1 MKMKNIYLLILVL
14 GVLVSSCELPDNVDP
29 KSATD
34 VPAETLM
41 ANAVRNSL
49 NLIDNMSQNTNISRM
64 MCQYIGMTQY
74 TDPSRYVFDVRQIPD
89 GYWNTA
95 YLVLQDCKEVKSLI
109 QDLSGSE
116 SFNRMN
122 ANRMAIVDILEV
134 LTYHNLVDIFG
145 NVPYTEALGGFDGK
159 TPAYDDQTAI
169 YTDLQARLSADIA
182 TLTAGAADGSWGSED
197 LVYQGDVAMW
207 KKAAAT
213 IKARLAMRL
222 ADVDMTTAQS
232 ELTAAINA
240 GMLEAGESFQLP
252 WTSVT
257 PHTNTIYAQFVPTAR
272 NDYGPANTIID
283 MMNDLGDA
291 RLPAYFTQVDTST
304 EVGVPKL
311 AYVGIEYGATTVAYT
326 SVSHFSDA
334 MFEPDFP
341 ATFACNAEVEFML
354 AEALARGMSIAPLTG
369 TAQEH
374 YEAGIAES
382 HDFWGVTLDP
392 AYLALPDVAWDAAR
406 NKELIGTQKWLAL
419 YNRGNEGWATWRT
432 FDWPVLNVPPD
443 LSYEDI
449 PYRYPYPYNEPD
461 LNGDNY
467 TSASAAIGGDD
478 ARTLLF
484 WDEVGGTPTPSPAY

>member
-1 MKMKNIYLLILVL
+1 MKMKNIYLLVLVL

-29 KSATD
+29 KAATD

-49 NLIDNMSQNTNISRM
+49 NLIDDMGQNTNVSRM

-74 TDPSRYVFDVRQIPD
+74 TDPSRYVFNVRQIPD

-95 YLVLQDCKEVKSLI
+95 YLVLQDLRETKTLI

-134 LTYHNLVDIFG
+134 LTYHNLVDNFG

-169 YTDLQARLSADIA
+169 YADLQARLSADIA
-182 TLTAGAADGSWGSED
+182 TLTAGAADGSWGPED
-197 LVYQGDVAMW
+197 LVFQGDVAMW
-207 KKAAAT
+207 KKTAAT
-213 IKARLAMRL
+213 IKARLGMRL
-222 ADVDMTTAQS
+222 ADVDMSTAQA

-240 GMLEAGESFQLP
+240 GMLEAGEAFQLP
-252 WTSVT
+252 WTAVT

-304 EVGVPKL
+304 EVGVRK
-311 AYVGIEYGATTVAYT
+311 
-326 SVSHFSDA
+326 
-334 MFEPDFP
+334 
-341 ATFACNAEVEFML
+341 
-354 AEALARGMSIAPLTG
+354 
-369 TAQEH
+369 
-374 YEAGIAES
+374 
-382 HDFWGVTLDP
+382 
-392 AYLALPDVAWDAAR
+392 
-406 NKELIGTQKWLAL
+406 IGLCW
-419 YNRGNEGWATWRT
+419 Y
-432 FDWPVLNVPPD
+432 
-443 LSYEDI
+443 
-449 PYRYPYPYNEPD
+449 
-461 LNGDNY
+461 
-467 TSASAAIGGDD
+467 
-478 ARTLLF
+478 
-484 WDEVGGTPTPSPAY
+484 